1 MIADNSPAVKN
12 ETSAPTDQAMK
23 LCENEIATITPATDG
38 ALALLYQKMRQY

>member
-1 MIADNSPAVKN
+1 
-12 ETSAPTDQAMK
+12 